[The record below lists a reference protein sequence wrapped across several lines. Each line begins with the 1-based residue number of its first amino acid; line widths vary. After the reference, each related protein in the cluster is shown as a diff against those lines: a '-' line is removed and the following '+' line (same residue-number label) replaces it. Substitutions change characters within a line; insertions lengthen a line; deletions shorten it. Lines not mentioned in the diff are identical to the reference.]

1 MLSEQLTE
9 DVLRNTHINTKDI
22 VEVFTDEL
30 NQGIEGMNL
39 KLVIDLLEDVA
50 HYDKGER
57 K

>member
-39 KLVIDLLEDVA
+39 KLMIDLLEDVA
-50 HYDKGER
+50 HYDKGV
-57 K
+57 KK

>member
-1 MLSEQLTE
+1 MLSEKLTE

-30 NQGIEGMNL
+30 KEGIEGMNL
-39 KLVIDLLEDVA
+39 KLVIDMLEDVA